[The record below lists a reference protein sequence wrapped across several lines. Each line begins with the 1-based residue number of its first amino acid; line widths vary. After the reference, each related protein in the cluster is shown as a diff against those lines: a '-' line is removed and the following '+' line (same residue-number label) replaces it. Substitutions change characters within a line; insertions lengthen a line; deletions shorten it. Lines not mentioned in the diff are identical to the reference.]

1 MAGLS
6 TRSWVKVSRKVSGSR
21 CEAAFQVRVVQANCP
36 ASGRRTGFARQD
48 EPSGGPAAMRVAQSD
63 DWPPVAR
70 QKPDPKPRPND
81 GTSRTES

>member
-1 MAGLS
+1 
-6 TRSWVKVSRKVSGSR
+6 
-21 CEAAFQVRVVQANCP
+21 
-36 ASGRRTGFARQD
+36 
-48 EPSGGPAAMRVAQSD
+48 MRVAQSD